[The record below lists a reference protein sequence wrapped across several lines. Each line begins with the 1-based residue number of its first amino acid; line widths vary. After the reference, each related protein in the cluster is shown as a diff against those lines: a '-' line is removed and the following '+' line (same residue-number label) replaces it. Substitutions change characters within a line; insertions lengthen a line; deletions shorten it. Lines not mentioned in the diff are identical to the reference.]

1 MLPVVMQNCI
11 KYLEQNSF
19 IIKCPNEEA
28 IHLRD
33 IAVEYV
39 NSSKLINN
47 RVVAVLLT
55 GSSASGYSG
64 IGSDIDLDV
73 LLDSNSKPIKKIM
86 FKGIPIDLQFKS
98 YTEWRSDCLAG
109 GESVKYLTH
118 TIPIYDR
125 DTIFIEFQ
133 KDILQQYYSV
143 ENMQKQ
149 YQRSFDI
156 VNERSYYGVADA
168 RKGFLV
174 PAAINI
180 ESALY
185 EAISL
190 LIYRYKGFT
199 ATSLLLTEFD
209 RISKSL
215 GHGEWFNKTVKYMR
229 FDISHDQS
237 EELLKIYN
245 ELFVRM
251 RRLLAANR
259 ELAKRIRRMKLDYYS
274 AANQLEELC
283 SEINYQQL
291 YDKIMKTITGNK
303 IYEAGL
309 SLFFEVHYNFFMFSP
324 FFYLKNINSMAS
336 GKEMVATSFA
346 DLLNCWD
353 ADIKKLWTKVYRA
366 DLLTEKSLI
375 EMANLSNEIVS
386 FCSCNPHQANKREGA
401 PFTTDRG
408 GE

>member
-1 MLPVVMQNCI
+1 MLPVEMQNCI

-19 IIKCPNEEA
+19 ILKCPSEA
-28 IHLRD
+28 AICLRE

-39 NSSKLINN
+39 NSKLINN
-47 RVVAVLLT
+47 KVVAVLLT
-55 GSSASGYSG
+55 GSSACGYSG
-64 IGSDIDLDV
+64 MGSDIDLDV
-73 LLDSNSKPIKKIM
+73 LIDGNSKPIKKIM

-98 YTEWRSDCLAG
+98 YTEWRNDCLAG
-109 GESVKYLTH
+109 GESVRYLTH

-125 DTIFIEFQ
+125 DTIFLEFQ
-133 KDILQQYYSV
+133 KDILQQYYSL

-149 YQRSFDI
+149 FKRSFEVI
-156 VNERSYYGVADA
+156 SKRSYYGVADA

-199 ATSLLLTEFD
+199 ATSLLLAEFD
-209 RISKSL
+209 RISKIL
-215 GHGEWFNKTVKYMR
+215 EHGEWFNKTVKHMR

-237 EELLKIYN
+237 EELLKTYN
-245 ELFVRM
+245 ELFVGM
-251 RRLLAANR
+251 RRLLATNR
-259 ELAKRIRRMKLDYYS
+259 DLVKRIRRMNLDYYT
-274 AANQLEELC
+274 AGNQLEELC

-303 IYEAGL
+303 IYKAGM
-309 SLFFEVHYNFFMFSP
+309 SLFFESHYNFFMFSP

-336 GKEMVATSFA
+336 GKEIVNTSFW
-346 DLLNCWD
+346 DLLDCWD
-353 ADIKKLWTKVYRA
+353 DNIKKLWKKVYRA
-366 DLLTEKSLI
+366 NLLTEKSLI

-386 FCSCNPHQANKREGA
+386 FCSFN
-401 PFTTDRG
+401 
-408 GE
+408 